1 MMRAMPSPELA
12 SPSNPRIRSAAG
24 LRNRRERASTGLT
37 LVDGAREARR
47 ALESSVEV
55 VEAFVCEP
63 LLAGEGH
70 ALVLGPPMREHDHQV
85 RAGLA
90 RVLDVVPRAGE

>member
-55 VEAFVCEP
+55 NIAETACE
-63 LLAGEGH
+63 
-70 ALVLGPPMREHDHQV
+70 
-85 RAGLA
+85 
-90 RVLDVVPRAGE
+90 